1 MVHFIEFGRMFLSYL
16 LVFGVTCVLAAIAI
30 AIGIKT
36 RIAQNA
42 KEVVTE
48 SGRNTSEDI

>member
-1 MVHFIEFGRMFLSYL
+1 MANLIEFLRMFLSYL

-36 RIAQNA
+36 RIAKNA
-42 KEVVTE
+42 QVAMTAE
-48 SGRNTSEDI
+48 SEKTSEDI